1 MIPNIDN
8 RNNKIRTIIK
18 NRSNINIVNKFKKK
32 NNIIV
37 RDKETK
43 KLSEIVDNELNSLSY
58 YDAIIKDKRTFEQFY
73 LSLIKTKQL
82 LAFTFKSKKDFN
94 SRIMKLNFLFLIFSI
109 IFFYTIFLDEIVLHD
124 IFISGGKLSIMYFI
138 PIIAYVTII
147 TSIIKNIL
155 KELILTEGDAISIK
169 VADPIRKND
178 TIKRAVTAITLKCIL
193 FYFCSIV
200 FIYFIWVYIACFFS
214 VFRNA

>member
-43 KLSEIVDNELNSLSY
+43 KLSEITDNELNSLSY
-58 YDAIIKDKRTFEQFY
+58 YDAIIKDKRTFGQFY

-109 IFFYTIFLDEIVLHD
+109 IFFLHYFLRRNR
-124 IFISGGKLSIMYFI
+124 
-138 PIIAYVTII
+138 I
-147 TSIIKNIL
+147 T
-155 KELILTEGDAISIK
+155 
-169 VADPIRKND
+169 
-178 TIKRAVTAITLKCIL
+178 
-193 FYFCSIV
+193 
-200 FIYFIWVYIACFFS
+200 
-214 VFRNA
+214 